1 MKLTDFLIDLGNS
14 VAYYPKLVEVTGGVL
29 PNLFLCQMYYW
40 LGKQKNPYG
49 WIYKTQAEIEKET
62 GLTRKQQETARKF
75 LKARGLLQ
83 EKYTGCPRRLEFWL
97 DKDTLNQR
105 WSAFMNN
112 LELPIAKITSSW
124 TRRAK
129 KSQDDAD
136 QKPSIMPNSD
146 NIDSTNSA
154 ICNALTE
161 QYILPQSSSTECTD
175 STGYNAFLGHTVMP
189 SSDNLSIY
197 TKNTSEITHNAPL
210 ASPPAPPTHES
221 VCEKEELDLATE
233 EIELEE
239 PTPEKPSLEEST
251 PEEPTPQ
258 QPTSLSKKSESL
270 QQTDNPSRGST
281 IAAGSFEKSEQ
292 PNKPQLTCP
301 YKTAR
306 NVKELI
312 DAWLTDPTAMSDD
325 CVPLLVRDSIK
336 WNCWVLPWR
345 NGERKLNNLYQNFNP
360 IVVDFLAQ
368 ELATKSKRSARQE
381 IDHAIAVMNTWEK
394 TKGGWTNLMQ
404 RYQQA
409 VLQTEKQ
416 PLPQLHTAT
425 TKRPS
430 NTTSTTLEDAL
441 AQDHKRRQQEQSIRV
456 SSNEYQHSPQML
468 ELKAKLQAA
477 ANAPR
482 IPSNTRPSSTN
493 LREVEAQ
500 LKLALRA

>member
-40 LGKQKNPYG
+40 LGKQKNPEG

-161 QYILPQSSSTECTD
+161 QYILPQSSSTECPD

-189 SSDNLSIY
+189 SLDNLSIY
-197 TKNTSEITHNAPL
+197 TKNTSKITSEITHNAPL
-210 ASPPAPPTHES
+210 ASPPAPPTQEC
-221 VCEKEELDLATE
+221 VCEKEELDLTTE
-233 EIELEE
+233 EIEIEE
-239 PTPEKPSLEEST
+239 PIPEKPSLEESA

-258 QPTSLSKKSESL
+258 QPTSLSKKPESL
-270 QQTDNPSRGST
+270 QQTDNPSREST
-281 IAAGSFEKSEQ
+281 IAAGSFDKSEQ
-292 PNKPQLTCP
+292 PKNEPVVPSSEIANLSSRPHLTCYTIHP
-301 YKTAR
+301 TEKTEQAMQNTGLPSWMDKAGPNGWKAEFVESYR
-306 NVKELI
+306 QYLNSTPRYAKELI
-312 DAWLTDPTAMSDD
+312 
-325 CVPLLVRDSIK
+325 
-336 WNCWVLPWR
+336 
-345 NGERKLNNLYQNFNP
+345 
-360 IVVDFLAQ
+360 
-368 ELATKSKRSARQE
+368 RQ
-381 IDHAIAVMNTWEK
+381 
-394 TKGGWTNLMQ
+394 
-404 RYQQA
+404 
-409 VLQTEKQ
+409 
-416 PLPQLHTAT
+416 AT
-425 TKRPS
+425 TGEAKNALTRLSKTDSGKAEIQNHWDSFNELKERQQHQQQHQPHHS
-430 NTTSTTLEDAL
+430 SDDAL
-441 AQDHKRRQQEQSIRV
+441 AKAIADDEERRRFEQQ
-456 SSNEYQHSPQML
+456 QHSWVPMPQKDAVA
-468 ELKAKLQAA
+468 LKAKLQAA
-477 ANAPR
+477 VSSSKV
-482 IPSNTRPSSTN
+482 PSNARPSSMN

-500 LKLALRA
+500 LKLAR